1 MPGSMNIDVAD
12 ERSDEDL
19 FIACAADEP
28 GAFRLLVDRHLR
40 MVRRLALNVLGD
52 VHEAEDVAQE
62 VFVSVWK
69 ARIDWRQEAR
79 FATWLHRIAINKAID
94 RRRSLRGPLRG
105 ALRTSPEPQ
114 DVITRLADADPRV
127 SAPEDAHGR
136 LERMESAKGLRQALE
151 RLPASQIQA
160 LTLFYFEESD
170 VSRIA
175 DVMDCS
181 EQAVRSLLKRG
192 RQALKSIL
200 QRQKKIC
207 SHGHRPAQSQPQQPG
222 SRS

>member
-12 ERSDEDL
+12 QRSDEDL
-19 FIACAADEP
+19 FMACADDEP
-28 GAFRLLVDRHLR
+28 GAFRQLVDRHLR

-69 ARIDWRQEAR
+69 ARIDWRPDAR

-94 RRRSLRGPLRG
+94 RRRSFRG
-105 ALRTSPEPQ
+105 ALRISPEPQ
-114 DVITRLADADPRV
+114 DVITRLADADPRAA
-127 SAPEDAHGR
+127 APEDAQGR
-136 LERMESAKGLRQALE
+136 LERMESAKGLRRALE
-151 RLPASQIQA
+151 RLPASQAQA
-160 LTLFYFEESD
+160 LTLFYFEELD

-192 RQALKSIL
+192 RQALKSTL
-200 QRQKKIC
+200 QKQKKIC
-207 SHGHRPAQSQPQQPG
+207 SHGHRPVQSQPQRPG

>member
-1 MPGSMNIDVAD
+1 MLGSINIDRAD
-12 ERSDEDL
+12 ERSDEAL
-19 FIACAADEP
+19 FLACASDEA
-28 GAFRLLVDRHLR
+28 GAFRILVERHLR

-69 ARIDWRQEAR
+69 ARVDWRPEAR
-79 FATWLHRIAINKAID
+79 FSTWLHRITVNKAID
-94 RRRSLRGPLRG
+94 RRRSLRGVSQ
-105 ALRTSPEPQ
+105 ASPEPQ
-114 DVITRLADADPRV
+114 EVITRLADADTRAV
-127 SAPEDAHGR
+127 SPEDAHVR
-136 LERMESAKGLRQALE
+136 LERMESAKGLRLLLD
-151 RLPASQIQA
+151 RLPATQKQA
-160 LTLFYFEESD
+160 LTLFYFEELD

-175 DVMDCS
+175 DVLDCS

-192 RQALKSIL
+192 RQALKTNL

-207 SHGHRPAQSQPQQPG
+207 SHGHRPVQSQPRQPG

>member
-1 MPGSMNIDVAD
+1 MPGSMNIDVSD
-12 ERSDEDL
+12 QRSDEDL
-19 FIACAADEP
+19 FMACAGDEP
-28 GAFRLLVDRHLR
+28 GAFRALVDRHLR

-52 VHEAEDVAQE
+52 VHEAEDIAQE
-62 VFVSVWK
+62 VFVSAWK
-69 ARIDWRQEAR
+69 ARLDWRPEAR

-94 RRRSLRGPLRG
+94 RRRSLQGTLRV
-105 ALRTSPEPQ
+105 SPEPQ
-114 DVITRLADADPRV
+114 EVITRLTDADPRAV
-127 SAPEDAHGR
+127 TQEDALAR

-151 RLPASQIQA
+151 RLPASQVRA
-160 LTLFYFEESD
+160 LTMFYFEELD

-192 RQALKSIL
+192 RQALKSTL
-200 QRQKKIC
+200 QKQKKIC
-207 SHGHRPAQSQPQQPG
+207 SHGHRPVQSQPQRPG

>member
-1 MPGSMNIDVAD
+1 MNVEVAG

-19 FIACAADEP
+19 FMACAGDEP
-28 GAFRLLVDRHLR
+28 GAFRQLVDRHLR

-69 ARIDWRQEAR
+69 ARIDWRPEAR

-94 RRRSLRGPLRG
+94 RRRSLRGPLQG
-105 ALRTSPEPQ
+105 TLRTSPEPQ
-114 DVITRLADADPRV
+114 DVITRLSDADPRAA
-127 SAPEDAHGR
+127 APEDAQGR

-151 RLPASQIQA
+151 RLPASQAQA
-160 LTLFYFEESD
+160 LTLFYFEELD

-175 DVMDCS
+175 DVMNGS
-181 EQAVRSLLKRG
+181 EQAVRALLKRG

-207 SHGHRPAQSQPQQPG
+207 SHGYRPVQSQPQRPG

>member
-1 MPGSMNIDVAD
+1 MPGSMNIDAAD
-12 ERSDEDL
+12 QRSDEDL
-19 FIACAADEP
+19 FMACAGDEP
-28 GAFRLLVDRHLR
+28 GAFRGLVDRHLR

-69 ARIDWRQEAR
+69 ARIEWRPEAR

-94 RRRSLRGPLRG
+94 RRRSLQGT
-105 ALRTSPEPQ
+105 LRTSPEPQ
-114 DVITRLADADPRV
+114 DVITRLADADPRAAV
-127 SAPEDAHGR
+127 PEDALGR

-151 RLPASQIQA
+151 RLPASQVQA
-160 LTLFYFEESD
+160 LTLFYFEELD

-175 DVMDCS
+175 DLMDCS

-192 RQALKSIL
+192 RQALKSTL
-200 QRQKKIC
+200 QKQKKIC
-207 SHGHRPAQSQPQQPG
+207 SHGHRPVQSQPQRPG